1 MEASVL
7 KHCPHLMIVDMTY
20 RLEPTMLMIE
30 RIRKHYNA
38 RELPL
43 VAISSNNLSLDV
55 LTRLDAVGTRWLPLT
70 NDSVHVLIS
79 VIEELITLSTELP
92 STPSQ

>member
-7 KHCPHLMIVDMTY
+7 KHRPHLMIVDMTY
-20 RLEPTMLMIE
+20 RLEATLSMIE
-30 RIRKHYNA
+30 RVREHYNA

-55 LTRLDAVGTRWLPLT
+55 LARLDSVGTRWLPLN
-70 NDSVHVLIS
+70 NDSVHVLVS
-79 VIEELITLSTELP
+79 VIEELITLSSKVP
-92 STPSQ
+92 STP